1 MADDRLNNRSC
12 TPVVLDVKKKQE
24 SECLCHSCCGFS
36 TKIHAVCYALCN
48 QIRFILTAEQELDFN
63 QAIQL
68 LTGISGDYLLTDG
81 GCNSDKIV
89 EFAEENG
96 IKPVIPPK

>member
-1 MADDRLNNRSC
+1 MVVYNNLSM
-12 TPVVLDVKKKQE
+12 P
-24 SECLCHSCCGFS
+24 
-36 TKIHAVCYALCN
+36 KIHAVCDALYN
-48 QIRFILTAEQELDFN
+48 PIRFILTAERELDFN
-63 QAIQL
+63 QEITL
-68 LTGISGDYLLTDG
+68 LTGISGDYLLADG